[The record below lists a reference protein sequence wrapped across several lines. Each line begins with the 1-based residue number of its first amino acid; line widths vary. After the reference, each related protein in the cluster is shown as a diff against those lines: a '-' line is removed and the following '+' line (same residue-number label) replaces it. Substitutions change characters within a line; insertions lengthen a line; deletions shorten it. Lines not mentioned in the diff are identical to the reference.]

1 MIQITDVI
9 LISLFI
15 EAIVNTLKPIWTG
28 SEKKLTV
35 TEYVSMALGILL
47 AVICQINMLAYVV
60 DIPYPMWVEYV
71 FYMLTG
77 IAIGRGTN
85 FLYDLWN
92 KLNEW
97 RSGQILPAVE
107 VEEDV
112 ELTGEEFDMDIT
124 HWPLEMIIGFARANG
139 FALPGN
145 MPTDEQAAKEY
156 LIDYMFHE
164 EQTQPPE
171 AGDAE

>member
-15 EAIVNTLKPIWTG
+15 EAIVGALKPIWSG
-28 SEKKLTV
+28 SGEKLTV
-35 TEYVSMALGILL
+35 TEYVSMAAGILL
-47 AVICQINMLAYVV
+47 AVTCRINMLAYVV
-60 DIPYPMWVEYV
+60 DISYPAWVEYI
-71 FYMLTG
+71 FYVLTG

-92 KLNEW
+92 KLKEW
-97 RSGQILPAVE
+97 QGGQVLPGVKVE
-107 VEEDV
+107 DAV
-112 ELTGEEFDMDIT
+112 ELTEEEFDMEIA